1 MNQGRREQAIKD
13 RQFYIRV
20 VTGNDRERLRG
31 MFARSSPETIYRR
44 FHIPYLEIP
53 EWMLSLMADP
63 GDGDKGFLVA
73 VVGEEIVGH
82 AMYVRERNEDEAEM
96 AIAVE
101 DRWQSKGIGKAL
113 LQELAQRARPRG
125 IDTFTGDVLGHNRP
139 LLGLTFM
146 LPGTDYTSREGVYT
160 VRMPLQTSEPAARQH
175 TGRRAA

>member
-1 MNQGRREQAIKD
+1 MKD

-53 EWMLSLMADP
+53 EWMLSLMSGP
-63 GDGDKGFLVA
+63 CDGDKDFLVA
-73 VVGEEIVGH
+73 VAGEEIVGH
-82 AMYVRERNEDEAEM
+82 AMYVRGQNEEEAEM
-96 AIAVE
+96 AIVVE
-101 DRWQSKGIGKAL
+101 DRWQSRGIGKAL
-113 LQELAQRARPRG
+113 LQELAQRARLRG

-139 LLGLTFM
+139 MLGLASMF
-146 LPGTDYTSREGVYT
+146 PGTGYTSREGVYS
-160 VRMPLQTSEPAARQH
+160 VRMPLLTSEPAARQH